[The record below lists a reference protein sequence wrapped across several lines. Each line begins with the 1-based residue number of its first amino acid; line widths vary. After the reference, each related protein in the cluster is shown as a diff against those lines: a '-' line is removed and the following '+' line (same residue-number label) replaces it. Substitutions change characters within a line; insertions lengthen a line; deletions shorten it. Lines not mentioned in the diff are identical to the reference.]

1 MKELTIKLKVWRQK
15 NSKDKG
21 RFVDY
26 DVPGLN
32 EHMSFLE
39 MLDVLNE
46 RLISFEEDD
55 IFVDISLAEGDKCQ
69 RCWTILPEVKDNHN
83 HLCSRCDNVWKS
95 SQ

>member
-26 DVPGLN
+26 NVPGLN

-46 RLISFEEDD
+46 RLIS
-55 IFVDISLAEGDKCQ
+55 
-69 RCWTILPEVKDNHN
+69 
-83 HLCSRCDNVWKS
+83 
-95 SQ
+95 

>member
-46 RLISFEEDD
+46 RLISLGEEPIAFDHD
-55 IFVDISLAEGDKCQ
+55 CREGICGS
-69 RCWTILPEVKDNHN
+69 
-83 HLCSRCDNVWKS
+83 CSMVCLLYTSPSPRDLGKS
-95 SQ
+95 RMPSSA

>member
-39 MLDVLNE
+39 MLDVCLLYTSPSP
-46 RLISFEEDD
+46 RDM
-55 IFVDISLAEGDKCQ
+55 
-69 RCWTILPEVKDNHN
+69 RR
-83 HLCSRCDNVWKS
+83 SRMPS
-95 SQ
+95 SA